1 MDAKLIVVDG
11 KASKDEIALKLP
23 TIIGRGKEAGL
34 TVAHP
39 MVRRQHCEVYEANGL
54 LMIRDLGSLNGTK
67 WNDQSVKEAPLPPGG
82 TFTVGP
88 LTFRAEYSYDG
99 DLSQLPQPV
108 LAEPKTESAAK
119 TAKTKS
125 SAAASKTAISDQ
137 NAINET
143 VPFAAD
149 KNSENANVELFDEIL
164 EVENSGAVPEDL
176 FGTDDLLP
184 IEDDILPLE
193 EEPPAATTRAPAATT
208 ASPAKKSPGA
218 MPEGFEEIAETSAT
232 VKKKPKSSWLGSMF
246 KGKKQ
251 ANKSVAPKAPE
262 AAAEPAKPAPEKPT
276 AKKPAAAPQPAPKKV
291 EEPNLDMDELFTS
304 SAAPAAEDDTFDV
317 MGIFA
322 DPEDEPKKK

>member
-1 MDAKLIVVDG
+1 MDAKLIVVEG
-11 KASKDEIALKLP
+11 KANKDEIALKLP
-23 TIIGRGKEAGL
+23 TIIGRGKDAGL

-39 MVRRQHCEVYEANGL
+39 MVSRQHCEVYEANGL

-67 WNDQSVKEAPLPPGG
+67 WNDQSVKEAPLPPGE

-88 LTFRAEYSYDG
+88 LTFRAEYAYDG
-99 DLSQLPQPV
+99 DLNQLPKPV

-119 TAKTKS
+119 TATTNS
-125 SAAASKTAISDQ
+125 SNATAKTATSDP

-143 VPFAAD
+143 VPLVAD
-149 KNSENANVELFDEIL
+149 PKSGNANVELFDEIL
-164 EVENSGAVPEDL
+164 EVGNSGAAPEDL

-193 EEPPAATTRAPAATT
+193 EEPPAAATRAPSATI

-218 MPEGFEEIAETSAT
+218 MPEGFEEIAETPAT
-232 VKKKPKSSWLGSMF
+232 EKKKPKSSWLGSMF

-251 ANKSVAPKAPE
+251 AKQSAAPKAPE
-262 AAAEPAKPAPEKPT
+262 AAAEPVKPAPEKPV
-276 AKKPAAAPQPAPKKV
+276 AKKPSAAPQPAPKKV
-291 EEPNLDMDELFTS
+291 EEADLDMDELFTS
-304 SAAPAAEDDTFDV
+304 SGAPAAEDDTFDV